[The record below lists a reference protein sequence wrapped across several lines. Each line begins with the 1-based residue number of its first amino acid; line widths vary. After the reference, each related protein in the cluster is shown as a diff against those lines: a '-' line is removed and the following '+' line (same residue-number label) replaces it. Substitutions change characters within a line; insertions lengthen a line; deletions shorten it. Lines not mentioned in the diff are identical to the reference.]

1 VGTIVKLGSGIEVR
15 VKAGVLVGGGGAE
28 VDEIFV
34 RVGVAK
40 TICTVAVLVGG
51 REPMSMVSDGVL
63 RTWVTSSVKVGVGVL
78 LASSS
83 KTLRV
88 PATDVST

>member
-1 VGTIVKLGSGIEVR
+1 MGSR
-15 VKAGVLVGGGGAE
+15 VEAGVCVGGEGAE

-40 TICTVAVLVGG
+40 TKYTVAVLVGIG
-51 REPMSMVSDGVL
+51 EPMSRVSDGVL

-78 LASSS
+78 LASSC